1 MQRKAYKITRFS
13 RKKKIKRGEKEEF
26 GGKKEAHTEVL
37 QLART
42 GRWFSLP
49 STGVS
54 AFHWDTRGVPT
65 RGRSWG
71 RKRRLC
77 PHTLAPAAG
86 APLSGRLLLSRS
98 EVQTTLATLGAH
110 LESLRWSS
118 PPLPPQI

>member
-54 AFHWDTRGVPT
+54 AFHWDARGGPHPWSVLGQEATAVPPYP
-65 RGRSWG
+65 RP
-71 RKRRLC
+71 RRWR
-77 PHTLAPAAG
+77 TAVWAAPA
-86 APLSGRLLLSRS
+86 LSK
-98 EVQTTLATLGAH
+98 
-110 LESLRWSS
+110 
-118 PPLPPQI
+118 

>member
-13 RKKKIKRGEKEEF
+13 RKKKLKGGEKEEF

-54 AFHWDTRGVPT
+54 AFHWDTRGGPHPWSVLGQEATAVPPYP
-65 RGRSWG
+65 RP
-71 RKRRLC
+71 RRWR
-77 PHTLAPAAG
+77 TAVWAAPA
-86 APLSGRLLLSRS
+86 LSK
-98 EVQTTLATLGAH
+98 
-110 LESLRWSS
+110 
-118 PPLPPQI
+118 